1 MTNERRQVSTKGERR
16 AKQSKINR
24 QYIATLADLPN
35 EKSPEARAQGNKT
48 DDLPSSMPRAPS
60 DVKRLRA
67 SMGFAKQEEMSKK
80 QQKGKNKS

>member
-1 MTNERRQVSTKGERR
+1 MTNERRRVSTKGERR

-35 EKSPEARAQGNKT
+35 EKSPEARAQNKT

-67 SMGFAKQEEMSKK
+67 SLGFAKQEEMSKK